1 MYLIKLESFLRKV
14 KNFCTYLCNFLQNF
28 GNFKVGCMSE
38 PHGACEKGGW
48 KHFLITKS
56 RVATSGFYPL
66 FVFASSANDIRPHT
80 VDSLFK
86 GFKQISHEK
95 EDMEI
100 FHNSTFKF
108 KIPNQQRSVIQAIK
122 HYHLNTYV
130 TLYR

>member
-1 MYLIKLESFLRKV
+1 
-14 KNFCTYLCNFLQNF
+14 
-28 GNFKVGCMSE
+28 MSE

-56 RVATSGFYPL
+56 RVATSGFYPR
-66 FVFASSANDIRPHT
+66 FVFASSANDIRPQT

-130 TLYR
+130 TLYRYLMFCSSHIFVFWFLVFWSI